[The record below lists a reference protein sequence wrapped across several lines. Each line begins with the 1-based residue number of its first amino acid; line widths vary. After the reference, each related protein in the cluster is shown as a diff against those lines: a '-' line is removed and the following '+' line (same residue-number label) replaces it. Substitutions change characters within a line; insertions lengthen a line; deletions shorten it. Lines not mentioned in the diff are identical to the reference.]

1 MEHENAKV
9 LSLIDLWKILKRS
22 LLWMILV
29 AVLTGGIAI
38 AYKKTTYSP
47 VYTSNST
54 ISILR
59 TEDDLNMNETMP
71 HPGTEM
77 QYAILILPT
86 CLELIGLDPVFDKV
100 AADLNAES
108 NSVSYSAGGLK
119 AMISTSHISDTNLIR
134 LNATAGTAAEAK
146 RILESYTKH
155 AREEI
160 LDSFGAT
167 NLVQI
172 EAMPSTPKGPANQPL
187 SMTVFFL
194 PFLAA
199 AVVYLAFF
207 LQEFYNDRIASAED
221 IKQASGLTV
230 LGIIPNTRSFGKR
243 YGSVYGQQ
251 YPAYGQQHYPAYDRH
266 GSTSKNN
273 SKKGN

>member
-1 MEHENAKV
+1 MEQENAKV
-9 LSLIDLWKILKRS
+9 LSLIDLWKIFKRS
-22 LLWMILV
+22 LLWMILA
-29 AVLTGGIAI
+29 AVLAGGIGI
-38 AYKKTTYSP
+38 AYKKMTYSP

-59 TEDDLNMNETMP
+59 TEDDLGMNETMP

-108 NSVSYSAGGLK
+108 SSVFYSAGGLK
-119 AMISTSHISDTNLIR
+119 AMISASHISETNLIR
-134 LNATAGTAAEAK
+134 LNATASTAAEAK
-146 RILESYTKH
+146 RILDSYTEH

-160 LDSFGAT
+160 LESFGAT

-172 EAMPSTPKGPANQPL
+172 EAMPSTPKGPANQPV
-187 SMTVFFL
+187 SMAVLFL

-199 AVVYLAFF
+199 AVVYLIFF
-207 LQEFYNDRIASAED
+207 LLEFYNDRIASAED

-230 LGIIPNTRSFGKR
+230 LGIIPNTRFFGKR
-243 YGSVYGQQ
+243 YGAAYGQR
-251 YPAYGQQHYPAYDRH
+251 YPAYRRRETASQNDR
-266 GSTSKNN
+266 
-273 SKKGN
+273 KKGN